1 LLKKGKKMSGTT
13 GLVRRN
19 ADGSIIKGK
28 DDNDKNRR
36 QRCGGGGLALVLL
49 IILFIFVGIA
59 AFVIALVFGIHNQ
72 HSIDG
77 INRELDD
84 IEDTLIRHNE
94 TIETVRILS
103 TPPAINGWLAFWW
116 VSSGNRHEWAR
127 FNETTGALI
136 GNYIPYSPSE
146 TRQSSPPGKS
156 QFSRGPGPNE
166 MAYLIWSEVTLDRYL
181 VRHNTQLGTFLRT
194 DLGPDPLNHQN
205 PEVLV
210 YDPLHLRYVGAAPI
224 TTQSNRYGIVVIDEN
239 TGVVTPLT
247 GETGVLPPL
256 APSGPTNQA
265 LDLEIIA
272 DKILFFD
279 RWDDNLALVGH
290 IIFYN
295 SSDGGYLSE
304 SFFNGT
310 IIPYPGTFL
319 PTFITF
325 NQRFWYISAGY
336 DRTTF
341 RLNLVIT
348 TVSAGHNRGF
358 AWIQGSSEADLLQK
372 LESGNYDIHITQ
384 FMPPFQLNA
393 GVFINA

>member
-1 LLKKGKKMSGTT
+1 MFRRIGEKTEEEKKKERHRGFAGICFLILALL
-13 GLVRRN
+13 V
-19 ADGSIIKGK
+19 
-28 DDNDKNRR
+28 
-36 QRCGGGGLALVLL
+36 GLAAL
-49 IILFIFVGIA
+49 IIALIYGIS
-59 AFVIALVFGIHNQ
+59 NSN
-72 HSIDG
+72 SIDG
-77 INRELDD
+77 INRSLEEID
-84 IEDTLIRHNE
+84 ETLLRHNE
-94 TIETVRILS
+94 TIESLTILNETVRILT

-136 GNYIPYSPSE
+136 GNLIPYTPSE

-156 QFSRGPGPNE
+156 QFSRGAGPNE

-239 TGVVTPLT
+239 TGIVTPLT

-256 APSGPTNQA
+256 APSGPTNQV

-384 FMPPFQLNA
+384 FMPAFQLNA
-393 GVFINA
+393 GVFIDAPVII